1 MDGGYYHYW
10 DFENRL
16 KNQSVGRLLAFFGD
30 ETFLRR
36 RALAMLRAHCFPPES
51 EAGLNDLAVDLTEG
65 SLQDFLNQARTLPML
80 SSVKLLILKNAN
92 RLPAGELNRLSDYF
106 QHPAAKT
113 VAVFEFAPDFNPKR
127 PRDHNA
133 AEKNLLKLIE
143 AHTTCFLFQHLR
155 LEALVSFL
163 QRYADSERY
172 GLDRATI
179 QYLAER
185 LGGDMELIVSEM
197 EKLYLHAGA
206 GGVIE
211 RADIERLSIRNP
223 MATIFDMLDDLACRQ
238 AKSAHARL
246 ATLLDGGEHPLGI
259 LIMLNRF
266 FQQVAV
272 YKSLRNKGATE
283 KEILT
288 HMRLQAFQLKN
299 IERAHCNYTAEEAW
313 HCLSLIGQAE
323 EDFKSIRVSARDHM
337 EFLLLR
343 LCAREGTAS
352 RP

>member
-1 MDGGYYHYW
+1 MDGGFYHYW

-16 KNQSVGRLLAFFGD
+16 KNNTLGRLLSFFGD

-36 RALAMLRAHCFPPES
+36 RALTMLRTHYFPPAS
-51 EAGLNDLAVDLTEG
+51 EAGLGDLAIDLTEG
-65 SLQDFLNQARTLPML
+65 CLQDFLNQARTLPML
-80 SSVKLLILKNAN
+80 SPVKLLILKNAD
-92 RLPAGELNRLSDYF
+92 RLPAGEIGRLGDYL

-127 PRDHNA
+127 PRDHTA
-133 AEKNLLKLIE
+133 AEKNLLKLTE
-143 AHTTCFLFQHLR
+143 AHTTCFLFQRLR
-155 LEALVSFL
+155 MDALVGFL
-163 QRYADSERY
+163 QRYAESERY
-172 GLDRATI
+172 GLDRSTI

-206 GGVIE
+206 AGAVE

-246 ATLLDGGEHPLGI
+246 TTLLDGGEHPLGI
-259 LIMLNRF
+259 LTMLNRF

-283 KEILT
+283 REILS

-299 IERAHCNYTAEEAW
+299 IERAHCNYSAEEAW

-323 EDFKSIRVSARDHM
+323 EEFKSIRVNPRDHM
-337 EFLLLR
+337 ELLLLR
-343 LCAREGTAS
+343 LCTQAEAAN